1 MWQFIQNYFRE
12 TKLKKKLQEAN
23 LPDFLRAYHAACQS
37 RPKGMEARL
46 VVFDTETTGL
56 EVQKDQILSIGAI
69 AIEKGEIIYQDSFE
83 AYIRRSHTGDQAS
96 VPVHQILSQ
105 ELLQAAE
112 EATVMQD
119 FLAYMRGDILVA
131 HHAAFDQAMLHKLM
145 QKSWGFPLLNPVIDT
160 FSLAMRLEQG
170 RWDTQQHE
178 AGKYSLDALCQ
189 QYHIQ
194 NYARLSALGDALA
207 TAELFLHLW
216 HKAQKQGIG
225 SFKELLM

>member
-1 MWQFIQNYFRE
+1 MWQWIQQYFRKK
-12 TKLKKKLQEAN
+12 TLQKKLQEAH
-23 LPDFLRAYHAACQS
+23 LPDFLKAYHAACQS
-37 RPKGMEARL
+37 RPQGNEARL

-56 EVQKDQILSIGAI
+56 DVQKDQILSIGAI
-69 AIEKGEIIYQDSFE
+69 AIEKGEIVYQDSFE

-105 ELLQAAE
+105 ELQHAAE
-112 EATVMQD
+112 EAKVMQD

-131 HHAAFDQAMLHKLM
+131 HHAAFDQAMLQKLM

-194 NYARLSALGDALA
+194 NHARHSALGDALA